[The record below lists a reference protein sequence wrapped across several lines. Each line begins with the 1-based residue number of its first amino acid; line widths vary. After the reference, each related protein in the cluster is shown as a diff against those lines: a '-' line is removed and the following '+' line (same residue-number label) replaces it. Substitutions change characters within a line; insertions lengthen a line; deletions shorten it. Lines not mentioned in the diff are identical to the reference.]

1 MLRELNNTEEENRL
15 LRKLIYGIEMIYNPL
30 EFQAEEDHTA
40 SSPIQ
45 KNSLQVMKQLIAI
58 NKIELLLERIVYI
71 QSSGHY
77 CQIFMNA
84 QQKNSMDL
92 RISINRVA
100 KEFDSEQLV
109 RIHRSYLINPKKV
122 QYAEKKAVRNYI
134 LWLRDSYSNRIFL
147 PIARSQIEKMMENHS
162 VWFDHS

>member
-1 MLRELNNTEEENRL
+1 MLHELKNTEEENRL
-15 LRKLIYGIEMIYNPL
+15 LRKLIHGMEMIYNHF
-30 EFQAEEDHTA
+30 ESKNEENHTA
-40 SSPIQ
+40 SSSIQ

-58 NKIELLLERIVYI
+58 NRIELILERIVYI

-77 CQIFMNA
+77 SQIFMNA

-92 RISINRVA
+92 RVSINTVA
-100 KEFDSEQLV
+100 KEFHSDQLL

-122 QYAEKKAVRNYI
+122 EYAEKKASRNYI
-134 LWLRDSYSNRIFL
+134 LWLKDQYSNRIFL